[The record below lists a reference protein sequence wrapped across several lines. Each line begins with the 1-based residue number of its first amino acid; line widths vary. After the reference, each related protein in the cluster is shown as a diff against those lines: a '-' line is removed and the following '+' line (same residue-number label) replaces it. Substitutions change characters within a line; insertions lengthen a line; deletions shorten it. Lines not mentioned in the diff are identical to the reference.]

1 MEFAV
6 LGPLEVRPGGAP
18 AGRLQR
24 VLLAVLLAR
33 ANHEVSADALADALW
48 AGRRDPRAPQKLHLH
63 VHKLRRAL
71 GEPDRLVF
79 GGTGY
84 RLVVR
89 PGELDAER
97 FEALVARAQEAAG
110 DPERAAD
117 LARKALDLWRGE
129 PYDGLDTPA
138 AEARRLHDRR
148 LTAVEVLCEAELARG
163 RNAAVVAELADVVA
177 EHPLRERLHVL
188 LMTALHRAGRRAE
201 ALSAYRAAR
210 RVLVAELGLE
220 PGAELRRLEQRV
232 LAAEPAEVPSQ
243 LPLDVRGFTGR
254 VAELSELD
262 GPAPV
267 TAIVGTAGVGK
278 TALAVRWAHAA
289 RDRFPDGRLY
299 LDLRGFGPEPPLPA
313 QEALAVLL
321 RAFGVRSDGVPLDPV
336 ARAARL
342 RSVVDGRRVLFVL
355 DNARD
360 AAHVRPL
367 LPGSPTCR
375 VLVTSRDSLAG
386 LVAREGAH
394 RVDVDRLPPAD
405 AVGLLRATL
414 GDRVDADPAATAA
427 LVERCARLPLALRV
441 AAESVRARRGGTVAG
456 LVADLGPARG
466 RDAPAANLGSVAG
479 LDARAAGLG
488 SVVGLDA
495 RAAGLG
501 SVVGLDARAAGL
513 GPASGSDASVAD
525 PGRASGLDALDAGGD
540 PVTSVRAVFSWSYRR
555 LPAAAARVFRLVG
568 RPPGPDVD
576 ARAVAALGGLPE
588 RETRRLLDVLV
599 RAHLVEDTAT
609 GRYRLHD
616 LLRAYAA
623 ELAEPAPLAPL
634 RAWYLHTAARAVDV
648 LAPFEKARRP
658 EVPAAPGPVV
668 DFPDRAA
675 AHAWL
680 DAERA
685 GILAATVDDPAYA
698 VPVAGVLWR
707 YLDDGGHRED
717 ALALHQR
724 ALAAGEGVEV
734 LNRVGTALFR
744 LWRNESA
751 LDHLTRARA
760 LCPPDHPALPSV
772 LNNLALLHSYSGRFA
787 EAVDLL
793 EQSASRT
800 RSHHVLANLGEACR
814 RVGDLARAEEVLEE
828 ALRSARESGDGV
840 AESFIACHRA
850 ALLSDLG
857 RQAAALV
864 ELERALALARSS
876 RSPMVTAEV
885 RYHQGVVSLRM
896 GRVED
901 AFLFHRK
908 ACERAE
914 LAGDRRLVAQA
925 HNGLGEA
932 WSATGDRDGA
942 VRHFTLA
949 LHVATEIGER
959 HERRRAHAGL
969 AALSAV

>member
-33 ANHEVSADALADALW
+33 ANHEVPVDALADALW

-79 GGTGY
+79 GGGGY
-84 RLVVR
+84 RLVVG

-97 FEALVARAQEAAG
+97 FEALVARAQGAAG
-110 DPERAAD
+110 DPERAAG
-117 LARKALDLWRGE
+117 LARAALDLWRGE
-129 PYDGLDTPA
+129 PYDGLDAPA

-163 RNAAVVAELADVVA
+163 RNAAVVTELTGVVA

-210 RVLVAELGLE
+210 RVLVDELGLE
-220 PGAELRRLEQRV
+220 PGVELRRLEQRV

-254 VAELSELD
+254 AAELSELD
-262 GPAPV
+262 GSAPV

-313 QEALAVLL
+313 EEALAVLL
-321 RAFGVRSDGVPLDPV
+321 RAFGVRSDGIPLDPV
-336 ARAARL
+336 VRAARL

-405 AVGLLRATL
+405 AVELLRATL

-441 AAESVRARRGGTVAG
+441 AAESVRSRRGGTVAG
-456 LVADLGPARG
+456 LVADLGPAPG
-466 RDAPAANLGSVAG
+466 RDA
-479 LDARAAGLG
+479 RA
-488 SVVGLDA
+488 
-495 RAAGLG
+495 
-501 SVVGLDARAAGL
+501 
-513 GPASGSDASVAD
+513 AD
-525 PGRASGLDALDAGGD
+525 PGRAAGLDALDAGGD

-576 ARAVAALGGLPE
+576 ARAVAALGGLSE

-599 RAHLVEDTAT
+599 RAHLVEDSAA

-623 ELAEPAPLAPL
+623 ELAEPAPLTPL
-634 RAWYLHTAARAVDV
+634 RAWYLHTAARAMDV
-648 LAPFEKARRP
+648 LAPFEDARRP
-658 EVPAAPGPVV
+658 EVAAAPGPVV

-685 GILAATVDDPAYA
+685 GILAATVDDPAFA
-698 VPVAGVLWR
+698 VSVAGVLWR

-760 LCPPDHPALPSV
+760 LCPPDHPALPAV
-772 LNNLALLHSYSGRFA
+772 LNNLALLHSHSGRFA

-793 EQSASRT
+793 ERSAGRT

-814 RVGDLARAEEVLEE
+814 RVGDFARAEEVLEE

-840 AESFIACHRA
+840 AASFIACHRA

-857 RQAAALV
+857 RQGAALA

-896 GRVED
+896 GRVRD

-949 LHVATEIGER
+949 LHVAAEIGEQ

-969 AALSAV
+969 AAVSAG